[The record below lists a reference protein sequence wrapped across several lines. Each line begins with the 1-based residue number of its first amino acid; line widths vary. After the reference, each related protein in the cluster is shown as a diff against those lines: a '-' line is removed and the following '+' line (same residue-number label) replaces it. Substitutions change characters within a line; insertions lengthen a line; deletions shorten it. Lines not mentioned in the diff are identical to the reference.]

1 MLDEFNCAVQKG
13 VTILQGRLFVSDQ
26 ALYFYSIFNYSTF
39 IFGQETKIKIN
50 YSEIGDIKKAKNA
63 KIFHNSILVK
73 LRVGMELFLTSFLSR
88 DECFRLI
95 LKQLKK
101 YKKLES
107 IRMLEN
113 ESYDDMDDTS
123 SISINSCYLPKH
135 HMLNK
140 DDGVSVKTAPNY
152 L

>member
-1 MLDEFNCAVQKG
+1 M
-13 VTILQGRLFVSDQ
+13 
-26 ALYFYSIFNYSTF
+26 FNYSTF

-63 KIFHNSILVK
+63 KIFHNSIVIK

-101 YKKLES
+101 FKKLES
-107 IRMLEN
+107 IRMLDN

-123 SISINSCYLPKH
+123 SISINSYKFNPDHAINEDL
-135 HMLNK
+135 
-140 DDGVSVKTAPNY
+140 SSKTAPNY
-152 L
+152 QF